1 MGFDEGVNYW
11 SADPHGW
18 IRPYCAESAASHPK
32 SEVKLRQAV
41 LVLGWATTR
50 ESTVP
55 YPFCALSP
63 LFLSILWVCLCSLSP
78 PLALLLLH
86 SLLIWPQVLGAICIQ
101 GGQSLFVVLE
111 LG

>member
-11 SADPHGW
+11 SANPHCW
-18 IRPYCAESAASHPK
+18 IRPYCAESTASHPN

-55 YPFCALSP
+55 YPFCFFFTCASHTP
-63 LFLSILWVCLCSLSP
+63 SAPSLSFATCFFFFCVPFIVGCTSSRVSYP
-78 PLALLLLH
+78 PSFFL
-86 SLLIWPQVLGAICIQ
+86 
-101 GGQSLFVVLE
+101 
-111 LG
+111 